1 MKTFLSAF
9 WAETLKARRSKVPLG
24 TAAGIS
30 VLPIMGGL
38 FMMIMKDPERAQ
50 AMGLI
55 GAKAQLLSGGAAD
68 WPSYVDFLAV
78 GTAAM
83 GALLFA
89 FITAWVF
96 GREFSDRTAKEI
108 MALPTPR
115 WIIVAAKSALIA
127 LWILGLTLLIFVIG
141 LAVGALVGLPG
152 WSVELAWASFRSLLI
167 TALLNF
173 MLMPFV
179 AYFASAGRGYIPPL
193 GWAVAT
199 LGLAQVAG
207 LMGWGAW
214 FPWAVPAL
222 HSMMFSMMYGQRAE
236 PLGPHSYV
244 MVALTFAGG
253 LVSTV
258 IWWRSADQA
267 R

>member
-1 MKTFLSAF
+1 MNAFLSAL
-9 WAETLKARRSKVPLG
+9 WAEMLKARRSKMPLG
-24 TAAGIS
+24 TAAGLSI
-30 VLPIMGGL
+30 LPIVGGL
-38 FMMIMKDPERAQ
+38 FMVIMKDPERAR

-55 GAKAQLLSGGAAD
+55 GAKAQLLTAGAAD
-68 WPSYVDFLAV
+68 WPSYLDFLAV

-96 GREFSDRTAKEI
+96 GREFSDHTAKELL
-108 MALPTPR
+108 ALPTPR
-115 WIIVAAKSALIA
+115 WVIVAAKFALVA
-127 LWILGLTLLIFVIG
+127 LWILGLTLLLFLTG
-141 LAVGALVGLPG
+141 LGVGAVVGLPG
-152 WSVELAWASFRSLLI
+152 WSLELAWTSFRSLVI

-179 AYFASAGRGYIPPL
+179 AYFASAGRGYMPPL
-193 GWAVAT
+193 GWAVST

-244 MVALTFAGG
+244 MVALTFVAG
-253 LVSTV
+253 LVSTEIGRAHV
-258 IWWRSADQA
+258 
-267 R
+267 

>member
-1 MKTFLSAF
+1 MNAFLSAL
-9 WAETLKARRSKVPLG
+9 WAEMLKARRSKVPPL
-24 TAAGIS
+24 TAAAIS
-30 VLPIMGGL
+30 ILPIVGGL
-38 FMMIMKDPERAQ
+38 FMMIMKDPERAR

-55 GAKAQLLSGGAAD
+55 GAKAQLLSGGMAD
-68 WPSYVDFLAV
+68 WPSYFDFLAV

-96 GREFSDRTAKEI
+96 GREFSDHTAKELLS
-108 MALPTPR
+108 LPTPR
-115 WIIVAAKSALIA
+115 WIIVAAKFALTA
-127 LWILGLTLLIFVIG
+127 LWIVGLTLLISVVSLG
-141 LAVGALVGLPG
+141 VGAFVGMPG
-152 WSVELAWASFRSLLI
+152 WSVEVAWTSFRSLAI

-179 AYFASAGRGYIPPL
+179 AFLASVGRGYIPPL
-193 GWAVAT
+193 AWAVAT

-207 LMGWGAW
+207 LMGRGDW
-214 FPWAVPAL
+214 FPWAVPGL
-222 HSMMFSMMYGQRAE
+222 YSLMFSMMYGQRAE

-244 MVALTFAGG
+244 LVTLTFVAG
-253 LVSTV
+253 LVSTIV
-258 IWWRSADQA
+258 WWRSADQA

>member
-1 MKTFLSAF
+1 MNAFLSAF
-9 WAETLKARRSKVPLG
+9 WAEMLKARRSKVPLG

-30 VLPIMGGL
+30 VLPIVGGL

-68 WPSYVDFLAV
+68 WPSYLDFLAV

-96 GREFSDRTAKEI
+96 GREFSDHTAKELL
-108 MALPTPR
+108 ALPTPR
-115 WIIVAAKSALIA
+115 WVIVSAKFALTA
-127 LWILGLTLLIFVIG
+127 LWILGLTLLIFVLG
-141 LAVGALVGLPG
+141 LGVGAVVSLPG
-152 WSVELAWASFRSLLI
+152 WSAALLWTSFRSLVI

-173 MLMPFV
+173 LLVPFV
-179 AYFASAGRGYIPPL
+179 AFFASVGRGYIPPL
-193 GWAVAT
+193 GWAIAT

-207 LMGWGAW
+207 LMGRGDW
-214 FPWAVPAL
+214 FPWAVPGL
-222 HSMMFSMMYGQRAE
+222 YSLMFSMMYGQRAE

-244 MVALTFAGG
+244 LTALTFVAGLAG
-253 LVSTV
+253 TV

-267 R
+267 Q

>member
-1 MKTFLSAF
+1 MNTFLSAF

-30 VLPIMGGL
+30 ILPIVGGL
-38 FMMIMKDPERAQ
+38 FMMIMKDPERAR

-68 WPSYVDFLAV
+68 WPSYLDFLAV

-96 GREFSDRTAKEI
+96 GREFSDHTAKELL
-108 MALPTPR
+108 ALPTPR
-115 WIIVAAKSALIA
+115 WTIVAAKFALTA
-127 LWILGLTLLIFVIG
+127 LWILGLTLLVFVIG
-141 LAVGALVGLPG
+141 VTVGTVVGMPG
-152 WSVELAWASFRSLLI
+152 WSIALAWTSLRSLVI

-173 MLMPFV
+173 LLMPFV
-179 AYFASAGRGYIPPL
+179 ALLASVGRGYIPPL
-193 GWAVAT
+193 GWAIAT

-207 LMGWGAW
+207 LMGRGDW
-214 FPWAVPAL
+214 FPWAVPGL
-222 HSMMFSMMYGQRAE
+222 YSLMFSMMYGQRTE

-244 MVALTFAGG
+244 VIALTFVAG

-258 IWWRSADQA
+258 IWWRSADQT

>member
-1 MKTFLSAF
+1 MNTFLAAF
-9 WAETLKARRSKVPLG
+9 WAERLKARRSKVPLG
-24 TAAGIS
+24 TAAGLSI
-30 VLPIMGGL
+30 LPIVGGL
-38 FMMIMKDPERAQ
+38 FMMIMKDPERAR

-68 WPSYVDFLAV
+68 WPSYLDFLAV

-96 GREFSDRTAKEI
+96 GREFSDHTAKDLL
-108 MALPTPR
+108 ALPTPR
-115 WIIVAAKSALIA
+115 WTIVAAKFALTA
-127 LWILGLTLLIFVIG
+127 LWILGLTLLVFVIG
-141 LAVGALVGLPG
+141 VAVGTVVGMPG
-152 WSVELAWASFRSLLI
+152 WSIGLAWTSLRSLVI

-173 MLMPFV
+173 LLMPFV
-179 AYFASAGRGYIPPL
+179 AFFASVGRGYIPPL
-193 GWAVAT
+193 GWAIAT

-207 LMGWGAW
+207 VMGRGDW
-214 FPWAVPAL
+214 FPWAVPGL
-222 HSMMFSMMYGQRAE
+222 YSLMFSMMYGQRTE

-244 MVALTFAGG
+244 VIALTFVTG

-258 IWWRSADQA
+258 IWWRSADQS